1 MRKKLKIWNYILASL
16 LLCSLLT
23 ACGNNGDLKP
33 ENSQALLQNIVPQM
47 DGSLTCRFRKD
58 KGVIT
63 LSGGYSKYAL
73 QANEKN
79 KQDFQAFKQQMLQLS
94 AIKFNLQ
101 TSTEKGKDADK
112 QPAVSYVIV
121 DNTAAGV
128 SLSDDCLTVT
138 YKGKKLSY
146 SPDEKDKTKFQA
158 ILGQVKAR
166 FIPELVQDLQNYS
179 DK

>member
-1 MRKKLKIWNYILASL
+1 MEKKLKIWNYILASL

-23 ACGNNGDLKP
+23 ACVNNGDLKP
-33 ENSQALLQNIVPQM
+33 ENSQALLQNLVPQM
-47 DGSLTCRFRKD
+47 DGSLTCKIRKD

-63 LSGGYSKYAL
+63 LSGGYSKYNL
-73 QANEKN
+73 QTNEKS

-101 TSTEKGKDADK
+101 TLTGKDADK
-112 QPAVSYVIV
+112 QAAVSYVIV
-121 DNTAAGV
+121 DNATATV

-138 YKGKKLSY
+138 YKGKKYSY
-146 SPDEKDKTKFQA
+146 TPAEKDKTKFQE
-158 ILGQVKAR
+158 IFSQVKAR

>member
-1 MRKKLKIWNYILASL
+1 MEKKLKIWNYILAGIL
-16 LLCSLLT
+16 FCSLLT
-23 ACGNNGDLKP
+23 ACGNNSDIKP
-33 ENSQALLQNIVPQM
+33 ENPQTLLQNIVPQM

-101 TSTEKGKDADK
+101 TSTGKDADK
-112 QPAVSYVIV
+112 QAAVSYVIV
-121 DNTAAGV
+121 DNATATV

-138 YKGKKLSY
+138 YKGKKYSY
-146 SPDEKDKTKFQA
+146 TPAEKDKTKFQE
-158 ILGQVKAR
+158 IFSQVKAR

>member
-1 MRKKLKIWNYILASL
+1 MEKKLKIWNYILASL

-33 ENSQALLQNIVPQM
+33 ENSQALLQNLVPQM

-63 LSGGYSKYAL
+63 LSGGYSKYNL
-73 QANEKN
+73 QTNEKS

-101 TSTEKGKDADK
+101 TSTGKAADK
-112 QPAVSYVIV
+112 QAAVSYVIV
-121 DNTAAGV
+121 DNATATV

-138 YKGKKLSY
+138 YKGKKYSY
-146 SPDEKDKTKFQA
+146 SPDEKDKTKFRE
-158 ILGQVKAR
+158 IFSQVKAR

>member
-33 ENSQALLQNIVPQM
+33 ENSQALLQNLVPQM

-73 QANEKN
+73 QTNEKS

-101 TSTEKGKDADK
+101 TSTGKAADK
-112 QPAVSYVIV
+112 QAAVSYVIV
-121 DNTAAGV
+121 DNATATV

-138 YKGKKLSY
+138 YKGQKYSY
-146 SPDEKDKTKFQA
+146 SPDEKDKTKFQE
-158 ILGQVKAR
+158 IFSQVKAR

>member
-33 ENSQALLQNIVPQM
+33 ENSQALLQNLVPQM

-58 KGVIT
+58 KAVIT
-63 LSGGYSKYAL
+63 LSGGYSKYNL
-73 QANEKN
+73 QTNEKN
-79 KQDFQAFKQQMLQLS
+79 RQDFQAFKQQMLQLS

-101 TSTEKGKDADK
+101 TSTGKAADK
-112 QPAVSYVIV
+112 QAAVSYVIV
-121 DNTAAGV
+121 DNATATV

-138 YKGKKLSY
+138 YKGQKYSY
-146 SPDEKDKTKFQA
+146 SPDEKDKTKFQE
-158 ILGQVKAR
+158 IFSQVKAR

>member
-23 ACGNNGDLKP
+23 ACENNGDLKP
-33 ENSQALLQNIVPQM
+33 ENSQALLQNLVPQM

-63 LSGGYSKYAL
+63 LSGGYSKYNL
-73 QANEKN
+73 QTNEKS
-79 KQDFQAFKQQMLQLS
+79 KQDFQEFKQQMQQLS

-101 TSTEKGKDADK
+101 TSTGKDADK

-121 DNTAAGV
+121 DNATATV

>member
-1 MRKKLKIWNYILASL
+1 MEKKLKIWNYILAGIL
-16 LLCSLLT
+16 FCSLLS
-23 ACGNNGDLKP
+23 ACGNNGELKA
-33 ENSQALLQNIVPQM
+33 ENPQTLLQNIVPQM
-47 DGSLTCRFRKD
+47 DGSLTCKIRKD

-63 LSGGYSKYAL
+63 LSGGYSKYNL
-73 QANEKN
+73 QTNEKS

-101 TSTEKGKDADK
+101 TLTGKDADK
-112 QPAVSYVIV
+112 QAAVSYVIV
-121 DNTAAGV
+121 DNATATV

-138 YKGKKLSY
+138 YKGKKYSY
-146 SPDEKDKTKFQA
+146 SPDEKDKTKFQE
-158 ILGQVKAR
+158 IFSQVKAR

>member
-1 MRKKLKIWNYILASL
+1 MEKKLKIWNYILAGIL
-16 LLCSLLT
+16 FCSLLT
-23 ACGNNGDLKP
+23 ACGNNSDIKP
-33 ENSQALLQNIVPQM
+33 ENPQTLLQNIVPQM
-47 DGSLTCRFRKD
+47 DGSLTCKIRKD

-73 QANEKN
+73 QANEKS

-101 TSTEKGKDADK
+101 TSTGKDADK
-112 QPAVSYVIV
+112 QAAVSYVIV
-121 DNTAAGV
+121 DNATATV

-138 YKGKKLSY
+138 YKGKKYSY
-146 SPDEKDKTKFQA
+146 SPDEKDKTKFQE
-158 ILGQVKAR
+158 IFSQVKAR

>member
-101 TSTEKGKDADK
+101 TSTGKAADK
-112 QPAVSYVIV
+112 QAAVSYVIV
-121 DNTAAGV
+121 DNATATV